1 MKTAKSVGH
10 WSVLFVLGASCL
22 LSAQEKKSEPQ
33 DAQKSCRVFVQQFYD
48 WYVSETHK
56 ENAMHSWDLAL
67 KQKGYA
73 FSPELRRELTEDS
86 DAQAKAGG
94 EIVGLDFDPFLNSQ
108 DPDERYVVGAITF
121 KGTSFWVEVHSIQSG
136 TKSKKPVVVP
146 ELVSKGGR
154 WLFVNFHY
162 GRTNRPEHENLL
174 SILKSL
180 KERRQ
185 NAPK

>member
-86 DAQAKAGG
+86 EAQAKAVG

-108 DPDERYVVGAITF
+108 DPSEHFVVGEIRRSNDRYF
-121 KGTSFWVEVHSIQSG
+121 VEV
-136 TKSKKPVVVP
+136 
-146 ELVSKGGR
+146 
-154 WLFVNFHY
+154 Y
-162 GRTNRPEHENLL
+162 GM
-174 SILKSL
+174 
-180 KERRQ
+180 
-185 NAPK
+185 